1 MSSEADQDQDQ
12 DQGPYTPAEVYARLW
27 GYTKRYWPM
36 FLVGIIGVSIDAGM
50 QAIFIKFIEDLID
63 RVFVEKDSAFGLVL
77 AGIIMATVA
86 LRAIGNFAGA
96 YGMEWTG
103 RRVVTD
109 IRRELFDAYLGQ
121 PAEFFDRNNAGQLI
135 SKLTYNSE
143 QVANA
148 ATDAIIAVVRD
159 VMLIIYLLG
168 LMLYLNAKL
177 TLTMAI
183 LAPIV
188 AVIVTVVSRR
198 FRKISRRIQDS
209 FGDVAHVTEE
219 AVVGQRVIKV
229 FQGQAQERERFEQ
242 ANEQNRRLHLRMMA
256 THMISSTTVQITAG
270 LAMVIMMVISSR
282 PAMLQDI
289 SAGTFTSLLFA
300 MVATIPPLKRLTGI
314 QSKVQKGIA
323 AAESIFVVIDAE
335 REKDTGTLSVDRVR
349 GDLEFRNVR
358 FSYGRD
364 EEFEGR
370 PVLDDISFKVP
381 AGTVIAL
388 VGRSGS
394 GKTTLA
400 NLLPRFY
407 TDYEGHILLD
417 GNELAD
423 YRLEDLRSQ
432 IALVSQDVVL
442 FNDTVAGNI
451 AYGALAGASRED
463 ILKAAEDAYALE
475 FIDALPEGLD
485 TLVGE
490 NGTRLSGG
498 QRQRLAIARAL
509 LKDAPILILDE
520 ATSALDTE
528 SERAIQDAM
537 EEVMKDRTTIVIAH
551 RLSTIENADQ
561 VVVLEN
567 GRMVEIGTHEELL
580 AKGTAYAQLYQT
592 QFSEQDEAPA
602 DPSGTGPGA

>member
-1 MSSEADQDQDQ
+1 MASDNAQTAPRASTDEA
-12 DQGPYTPAEVYARLW
+12 YTPGQVYRRLW
-27 GYTKRYWPM
+27 SYTRRYWPM
-36 FLVGIIGVSIDAGM
+36 FALGVLGASVDAGM
-50 QAIFIKFIEDLID
+50 QAIFIKFMEDLID
-63 RVFVEKDSAFGLVL
+63 RVFVDKDSAFGLVL
-77 AGIIMATVA
+77 AGIIMATVV
-86 LRAIGNFAGA
+86 LRALGNFAGT

-109 IRRELFDAYLGQ
+109 LRGELFDAYLDQ
-121 PAEFFDRNNAGQLI
+121 PSTFFDNNNAGQLI

-143 QVANA
+143 QVAQA
-148 ATDAIIAVVRD
+148 ATNAIINALRD
-159 VMLIIYLLG
+159 IMLIFYLIG

-177 TLTMAI
+177 ALTMLI

-188 AVIVTVVSRR
+188 ALIVSVVSRS
-198 FRKISRRIQDS
+198 FRRISRRIQDS

-229 FQGQAQERERFEQ
+229 FQGQASERKRFAE
-242 ANEQNRRLHLRMMA
+242 ANEKNRRLHLRMVA

-270 LAMVIMMVISSR
+270 FAMVLMMVISSR

-289 SAGTFTSLLFA
+289 SAGTFTALLFA
-300 MVATIPPLKRLTGI
+300 MVGTIPPLKRLTGI
-314 QSKVQKGIA
+314 QSSIEKGLA
-323 AAESIFVVIDAE
+323 AAESIFRVVDGE
-335 REKDTGTLSVDRVR
+335 REKDTGTYRVER
-349 GDLEFRNVR
+349 AQGELEFRKLR
-358 FSYGRD
+358 FSYGGNGDDRV
-364 EEFEGR
+364 
-370 PVLDDISFKVP
+370 VLDDINFHVP
-381 AGTVIAL
+381 AGSVTAL

-407 TDYEGHILLD
+407 VGYEGSITVD
-417 GNELAD
+417 GVELAD
-423 YRLEDLRSQ
+423 YGLQDLRSQ

-463 ILKAAEDAYALE
+463 ILKAAKDAYALE
-475 FIDALPEGLD
+475 FIEALPEGLD

-520 ATSALDTE
+520 ATSALDAE
-528 SERAIQDAM
+528 SERAIQDAL
-537 EEVMKDRTTIVIAH
+537 EEVMKDRTTLVIAH

-561 VVVLEN
+561 VVVLEE
-567 GRMVEIGTHEELL
+567 GRLVEMGTHDELL
-580 AKGTAYAQLYQT
+580 ALGQTYAQLYQT
-592 QFSEQDEAPA
+592 QFNEETEALPE
-602 DPSGTGPGA
+602 PGAGSTEP